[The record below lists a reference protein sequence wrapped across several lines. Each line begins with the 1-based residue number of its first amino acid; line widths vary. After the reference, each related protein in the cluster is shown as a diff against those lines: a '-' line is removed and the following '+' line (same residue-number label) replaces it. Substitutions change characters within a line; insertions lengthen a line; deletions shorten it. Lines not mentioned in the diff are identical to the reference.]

1 MSRPQAV
8 PEALICSECGLNWDL
23 HPENPRRRDCIELLK
38 RPAPVSIPWYTTNQ
52 VCNWGHYNC
61 LIQHENWWIT
71 YDSGTTFS
79 GDFSNIANATTI
91 SILPTPD
98 DPDMGTPAKVS

>member
-1 MSRPQAV
+1 MSRPEPV

-38 RPAPVSIPWYTTNQ
+38 RPASVPTYWYTHQ
-52 VCNWGHYNC
+52 YCNWGHHNC
-61 LIQHENWWIT
+61 LIRHENWWVT
-71 YDSGTTFS
+71 YGDNSTFS
-79 GDFSNIANATTI
+79 GDFRDIGNATTVTV
-91 SILPTPD
+91 LPTPD